1 MVALPIVKQFIV
13 QQFNRTCGFA
23 QAIDV
28 IVSGEVLL
36 TSSLIN
42 GGYGVGALVPY
53 IALNPKQDITR
64 LHELT
69 LRNCQNPSVMLTET
83 QFECIIFH
91 EFGGELLR
99 VGALPQYTQHK
110 LNFKRIMSHIPPQ
123 VIIDDKLSK
132 VNRVVGN
139 SIHSTSA
146 SPIG

>member
-1 MVALPIVKQFIV
+1 MKQFIV

-69 LRNCQNPSVMLTET
+69 LRNCQNPLVMLTET
-83 QFECIIFH
+83 QFESIIFH
-91 EFGGELLR
+91 KFGGELLR
-99 VGALPQYTQHK
+99 VGALPQYTQHN
-110 LNFKRIMSHIPPQ
+110 LNFNRIMSHIPPQ
-123 VIIDDKLSK
+123 IIIGDKLSK
-132 VNRVVGN
+132 VKNRIVGN

-146 SPIG
+146 SPIE